1 MEILN
6 VVFYILYKGQVH
18 TQGLICMSHI
28 LFVAG
33 SKLPAVIP
41 DLLMSLACLQSITG
55 ILLLLNVT
63 GFLWSLV
70 ATLLLVATRLDAP

>member
-1 MEILN
+1 MLFFI
-6 VVFYILYKGQVH
+6 FFIKGVH

>member
-1 MEILN
+1 MLFFI
-6 VVFYILYKGQVH
+6 FFIKGVH

-41 DLLMSLACLQSITG
+41 DLGNLLMSLACLQSITG
-55 ILLLLNVT
+55 ILLLLNVI

-70 ATLLLVATRLDAP
+70 ATSLLVATRLDAP

>member
-1 MEILN
+1 MLFFI
-6 VVFYILYKGQVH
+6 FFIKGVH

-33 SKLPAVIP
+33 NKLPAVIP